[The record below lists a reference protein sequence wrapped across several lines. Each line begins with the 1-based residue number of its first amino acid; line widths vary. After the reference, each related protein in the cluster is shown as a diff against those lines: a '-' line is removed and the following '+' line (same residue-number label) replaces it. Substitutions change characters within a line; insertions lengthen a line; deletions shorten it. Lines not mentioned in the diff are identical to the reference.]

1 VKRTWC
7 SWRCRRTPDRTSP
20 PSPTPRTTQQNKVI
34 RDEREQQ
41 ILDAALA
48 VFAQKGYGDTR
59 IGDIA
64 NAVGIAKGTIY
75 LYFESK
81 EALFE
86 AVFLRMFDAMTTPL
100 AEVAADPDK
109 SPGDKLF
116 AIAHQA
122 LATMAA
128 EAKFLYLMMQAIST
142 PEVGNL
148 LEHDFKTYYDEF
160 IIALAPLFESL
171 GDPHPV
177 AAASLYLVILDG
189 AMLQSLV
196 GAKLFDQEQILA
208 QLRERF
214 GL

>member
-1 VKRTWC
+1 M
-7 SWRCRRTPDRTSP
+7 S
-20 PSPTPRTTQQNKVI
+20 PRTTQQNKGI
-34 RDEREQQ
+34 RDEREQE
-41 ILDAALA
+41 ILDAALT

-81 EALFE
+81 DALFE
-86 AVFLRMFDAMTTPL
+86 AVFLRMFDAMTSPL
-100 AEVAADPDK
+100 AEVAVDPDK

-116 AIAHQA
+116 TIAQQS
-122 LATMAA
+122 LAAMAEEA
-128 EAKFLYLMMQAIST
+128 EFLYLMMQAIST
-142 PEVGNL
+142 PEVGKL

-171 GDPHPV
+171 GDPQPQ
-177 AAASLYLVILDG
+177 AAASLYIAILDG
-189 AMLQSLV
+189 AILQSLV
-196 GAKLFDQEQILA
+196 GATLFDQEQILT
-208 QLRERF
+208 QMRKRF

>member
-1 VKRTWC
+1 M
-7 SWRCRRTPDRTSP
+7 SPRTS
-20 PSPTPRTTQQNKVI
+20 RQNRGI
-34 RDEREQQ
+34 RAEREQQ

-64 NAVGIAKGTIY
+64 DAVGIAKGTIY

-86 AVFLRMFDAMTTPL
+86 AVFLRIFEAITAPL
-100 AEVAADPDK
+100 ADVAADPDM
-109 SPGDKLF
+109 SPGDKLV
-116 AIAHQA
+116 AIARQSLTA
-122 LATMAA
+122 MTS
-128 EAKFLYLMMQAIST
+128 ETEFLYLMMQAIST
-142 PEVGNL
+142 PEVAKH

-160 IIALAPLFESL
+160 MTALAPLFEAL
-171 GDPHPV
+171 GDPQPA
-177 AAASLYLVILDG
+177 AAASLYLAVLDG

-196 GAKLFDQEQILA
+196 GATLFDQEQTLA

-214 GL
+214 DLYPSRSGA

>member
-1 VKRTWC
+1 
-7 SWRCRRTPDRTSP
+7 
-20 PSPTPRTTQQNKVI
+20 
-34 RDEREQQ
+34 
-41 ILDAALA
+41 
-48 VFAQKGYGDTR
+48 
-59 IGDIA
+59 
-64 NAVGIAKGTIY
+64 VGIAKGTIY

-214 GL
+214 RL

>member
-1 VKRTWC
+1 M
-7 SWRCRRTPDRTSP
+7 S
-20 PSPTPRTTQQNKVI
+20 PRTTQQNKVI

-81 EALFE
+81 DALFE

-100 AEVAADPDK
+100 AEIAADPDR

-116 AIAHQA
+116 AIARQS
-122 LATMAA
+122 LAAMAA
-128 EAKFLYLMMQAIST
+128 EAEFLHLMMQAIST
-142 PEVGNL
+142 PEVGKL

-171 GDPHPV
+171 RDPQPV
-177 AAASLYLVILDG
+177 AAASLYLAILDG

>member
-1 VKRTWC
+1 M
-7 SWRCRRTPDRTSP
+7 S
-20 PSPTPRTTQQNKVI
+20 PRTTQQNKVI

-59 IGDIA
+59 IADIA

-81 EALFE
+81 DALFK

-100 AEVAADPDK
+100 AEVAVDPDK
-109 SPGDKLF
+109 SPGDRLLT
-116 AIAHQA
+116 IARQS
-122 LATMAA
+122 LAAMAA

-142 PEVGNL
+142 PEVGKL

-160 IIALAPLFESL
+160 IIVLAPLFESL
-171 GDPHPV
+171 GDPQPV
-177 AAASLYLVILDG
+177 AAASLYLAILDG

>member
-1 VKRTWC
+1 M
-7 SWRCRRTPDRTSP
+7 S
-20 PSPTPRTTQQNKVI
+20 PRTTQQNKVI
-34 RDEREQQ
+34 RDEREQR
-41 ILDAALA
+41 IIDAALA

-81 EALFE
+81 GALFE
-86 AVFLRMFDAMTTPL
+86 AVFLRMFGAMTTPL
-100 AEVAADPDK
+100 AEIAADPDK
-109 SPGDKLF
+109 SPGDKLVT
-116 AIAHQA
+116 IARQS
-122 LATMAA
+122 LAAMAEEA
-128 EAKFLYLMMQAIST
+128 EFLYLMMQAIST
-142 PEVGNL
+142 PEVGKL

-171 GDPHPV
+171 HDPQPV
-177 AAASLYLVILDG
+177 AAASLYLAILDG

-196 GAKLFDQEQILA
+196 GATLFDQEQILA
-208 QLRERF
+208 QLRVRF